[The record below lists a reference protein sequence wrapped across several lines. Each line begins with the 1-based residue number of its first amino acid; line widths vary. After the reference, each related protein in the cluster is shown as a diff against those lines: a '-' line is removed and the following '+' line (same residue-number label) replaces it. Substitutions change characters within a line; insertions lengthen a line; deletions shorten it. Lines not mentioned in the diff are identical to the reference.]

1 MGWSERT
8 KLKISI
14 EIPAGSDMVWT
25 EKAAESLISQTT
37 DFKVTEH
44 IVYPAEIRSAR
55 VVRNGEAL
63 IIEAE
68 VDVLHGTAATP
79 D

>member
-1 MGWSERT
+1 
-8 KLKISI
+8 
-14 EIPAGSDMVWT
+14 
-25 EKAAESLISQTT
+25 LIWQTT
-37 DFKVTEH
+37 NFKVTEH